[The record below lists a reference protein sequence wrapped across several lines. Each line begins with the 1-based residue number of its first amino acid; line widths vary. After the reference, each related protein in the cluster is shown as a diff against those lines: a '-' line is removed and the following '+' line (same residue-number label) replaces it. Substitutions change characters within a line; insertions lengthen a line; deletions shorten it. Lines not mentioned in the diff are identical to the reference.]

1 MIKDK
6 IRIILR
12 IFSGSAIILIC
23 YYIGVLLSTFTKGFL
38 SPSVIGMLVLFFA
51 LATGLV
57 KKEWVSIVSNFLLA
71 NLVLF
76 FIPSLVGATLIDPS

>member
-1 MIKDK
+1 
-6 IRIILR
+6 
-12 IFSGSAIILIC
+12 
-23 YYIGVLLSTFTKGFL
+23 
-38 SPSVIGMLVLFFA
+38 MLVLFFA

-76 FIPSLVGATLIDPS
+76 FIPALVGATLIDPSQIKDSLWQIIVIAAISTIMVMGITGLFIEYYQKRRVK